1 MSAVTTGLTL
11 ASLCP
16 HFVTRM
22 VPSRSASSSL
32 RLVTRVGATALAL
45 FVTLAASTSPVCAQK
60 PDGRLNGAV
69 IDKTTG
75 APIVA
80 AVVVFLGDGRSAL
93 ADSTG
98 KFRFENLPSGLL
110 RFTVRAK
117 GFPSGKLLIAL
128 AKSET
133 MERQVELDSVTVAL
147 VPNNAQPLPKVNVEA
162 AASLGPRF
170 ANFERRRATGAG
182 HYVVAD
188 EIEKN
193 GFSNL
198 QEVVRGMRGVTV
210 ECGGGLGCHIRMS
223 RAPMQCLP
231 EYVVDDNVDNMFG
244 PNIPVRD
251 IQALEVYTGP
261 TDVPGEYAGRNAGCG
276 VIVIWTKS
284 GPPRRKK

>member
-1 MSAVTTGLTL
+1 MFDVTTVLTL
-11 ASLCP
+11 ASHDP
-16 HFVTRM
+16 QFVTGM
-22 VPSRSASSSL
+22 VPAKHVSSL
-32 RLVTRVGATALAL
+32 ALAIVAIAL
-45 FVTLAASTSPVCAQK
+45 PIRAQK
-60 PDGRLNGAV
+60 PDGRLLGSV
-69 IDKTTG
+69 VDKVNG
-75 APIVA
+75 APIA
-80 AVVVFLGDGRSAL
+80 DAVVVFLGDGRAAT

-98 KFRFENLPSGLL
+98 KFHFENLPSGLL

-133 MERQVELDSVTVAL
+133 MERQVELDSVTVA
-147 VPNNAQPLPKVNVEA
+147 VTTNNAQPLPKMNVEA

-182 HYVVAD
+182 HYMVAD
-188 EIEKN
+188 EIDKS
-193 GFSNL
+193 GFTNL

-210 ECGGGLGCHIRMS
+210 ECGGGLGCHIRMA
-223 RAPMQCLP
+223 RAPMQCPP

-244 PNIPVRD
+244 PSIPVRD

-284 GPPRRKK
+284 GPQRRRK